1 MPLFARMKRTT
12 FLVAVC
18 GFLFSCSVD
27 VNSQDVVGSGLVW
40 ENSLVN
46 IGAVLAEDGP
56 ATADFYF
63 VNKTDSSV
71 YIRSVETDCGCTVA
85 DYSKDSLA
93 PEKVGLVKVRYDPQS
108 RGGTFS
114 KLIIVRSNAYP
125 EGDSLFL
132 EGVNVP
138 YPKDPQKHYGV
149 RKAGL
154 GFVFPVINLGTLFT
168 DAPKTKFV
176 DFYNFN
182 DFPIQLSQKQAQ
194 LPEHIAVEMIPSVVP
209 AGSRAVFSIT
219 YDAALKKDLGFVED
233 AFSLSLLSGER
244 MDVSIALMATIHEHF
259 DPIPVDQVDEVPRL
273 NIAEREID
281 LGKISSAS
289 SVSGRVSLENTGPLP
304 LNLRKV
310 VSNCDCL
317 EFAIP
322 TNDLDPGE
330 EMVLVF
336 TFDPKGRR
344 GIDHKTL
351 TFFSNDPLNPT
362 QTVVIKSRID

>member
-1 MPLFARMKRTT
+1 MKRTT

-40 ENSLVN
+40 ENSLLN

-63 VNKTDSSV
+63 VNKTDSSA

-85 DYSKDSLA
+85 AYSQDTLA
-93 PEKVGLVKVRYDPQS
+93 SDRVGLVRVRYDPQS

-114 KLIIVRSNAYP
+114 KLIIVHSNVHP

-138 YPKDPQKHYGV
+138 YPKDPEKHYGV

-154 GFVFPVINLGTLFT
+154 GFVFPVINLGTLLT
-168 DAPKTKFV
+168 DAPKTKYV

-182 DFPIQLSQKQAQ
+182 DFPIQLSQKQER
-194 LPEHIAVEMIPSVVP
+194 LPEHTAVEMIPPVV
-209 AGSRAVFSIT
+209 AANSRAVLAIS
-219 YDAALKKDLGFVED
+219 YDAAMKKDLGFVEETVP
-233 AFSLSLLSGER
+233 LSLLSGER
-244 MDVSIALMATIHEHF
+244 MDLSIALMATIHEHF
-259 DPIPVDQVDEVPRL
+259 DPVPVNEVDNVPRL
-273 NIAEREID
+273 SIGEREID
-281 LGKISSAS
+281 LGKISSVS
-289 SVSGRVSLENTGPLP
+289 RVSGKVTLENTGPLP
-304 LNLRKV
+304 LNVRKI

-317 EFAIP
+317 EFAVP
-322 TNDLDPGE
+322 GYDLDPGE

-336 TFDPKGRR
+336 NFDPKGRR